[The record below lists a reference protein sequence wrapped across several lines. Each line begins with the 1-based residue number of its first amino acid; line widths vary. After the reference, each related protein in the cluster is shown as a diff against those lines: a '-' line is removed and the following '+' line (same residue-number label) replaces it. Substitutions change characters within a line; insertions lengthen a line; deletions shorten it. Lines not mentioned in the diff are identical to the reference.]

1 MLNLWSSLSPFIMLR
16 LVSFLILIYTSISVY
31 SQEKTYSVGLDKTDI
46 TIYKK
51 GGGMLGYSMAFN
63 VSERVETKLHA
74 RTFVLQDQK
83 GNKAA
88 IVECELCFIPSELKS
103 AVVDILQQSDETHEF
118 NEENVLIM
126 AQHTHC
132 GPAGYCHYASYN
144 MSVPGFIPEIFDWL
158 SWQIAQSIIKANQKI
173 VPCSISLSK
182 GFFPEDWEVAFNRSL
197 PAYNRN
203 EDVVPLP
210 HSQRNKAV
218 NREMTLL
225 QFKGENDLPLGSLN
239 WFGVHATS
247 ISNDITAINADN
259 KGYAGSYLEKHF
271 LKLNPEYVGAF
282 AQGTAGDV
290 TPKFVFNPK
299 RHWQR
304 GFWEGKFPDDVES
317 AKYNGQLQFKKA
329 LELIESDKQL
339 IVSESKIHCALRYF
353 DFSNILIDTIYTNTS
368 DFKKTSP
375 SCIGMDML
383 GGALMDGP
391 AAPKAIVKVAKVWIR
406 LFKAFEL
413 TKARIKHDE
422 ASQKIIEKYKAQGP
436 KAIALETGSKRLLG
450 AKNVKKLPIPD
461 FLDPTIATFK
471 LYAKRNALEE
481 QAWSPQVLPV
491 QFIEIGN
498 LVLVSIPFE
507 ITTTA
512 GRRLKKGIED
522 LYAAHGG
529 KEVILCPYAN
539 SYSGYITT
547 FEEYQEQM
555 YEGGHTVF
563 GQYSLAALQ
572 TAFKKLFEVKDIP
585 FCTTPDELCPP
596 VFSESE
602 LGKRLY
608 YQRQK

>member
-1 MLNLWSSLSPFIMLR
+1 MFKLI
-16 LVSFLILIYTSISVY
+16 SFLILFIATISGY
-31 SQEKTYSVGLDKTDI
+31 SQEGIFSVGLDKTDI

-74 RTFVLQDQK
+74 RSFVLKDK
-83 GNKAA
+83 NSNKVA

-103 AVVDILQQSDETHEF
+103 AIVDILQQSDETHEF

-158 SWQIAQSIIKANQKI
+158 SWQIAQSIIKANKKI

-182 GFFPEDWEVAFNRSL
+182 GFFPEDWEVAFNRSM

-203 EDVVPLP
+203 EDIIPLP
-210 HSQRNKAV
+210 HSERNKAV

-225 QFKGENDLPLGSLN
+225 QFKGENELPLGSLN

-247 ISNDITAINADN
+247 ISNDIAAINADN
-259 KGYAGSYLEKHF
+259 KGYAATYLEKHF
-271 LKLNPEYVGAF
+271 MNLNPDYVGAF

-290 TPKFVFNPK
+290 TPKFIFNPK

-304 GFWEGKFPDDVES
+304 GYWEGKFPDDVES
-317 AKYNGQLQFKKA
+317 AKYNGELQFKKA
-329 LELIESDKQL
+329 LELIESENQQV
-339 IVSESKIHCALRYF
+339 VSESKIHCVLRYF
-353 DFSNILIDTIYTNTS
+353 DFSNLLIDTLYSHTS
-368 DFKKTSP
+368 DVKKTSP

-391 AAPKAIVKVAKVWIR
+391 AAPKVVVKMTKIWIR
-406 LFKAFEL
+406 LFKTYEL
-413 TKARIKHDE
+413 TKARFIRNED
-422 ASQKIIEKYKAQGP
+422 SQKIREKYETQGP
-436 KAIALETGSKRLLG
+436 KAIALETGNKRLLG
-450 AKNVKKLPIPD
+450 SKNVKKLPIPD

-481 QAWSPQVLPV
+481 QAWSPQILPI
-491 QFIEIGN
+491 QFVEIGN
-498 LVLVSIPFE
+498 LVLVNIPFE

-522 LYAAHGG
+522 LYATQGG

-547 FEEYQEQM
+547 FEEYQEQL

-563 GQYSLAALQ
+563 GQYGLAALQ
-572 TAFKKLFEVKDIP
+572 TTFKKLFEVKNIP

-602 LGKRLY
+602 LGKRVFY
-608 YQRQK
+608 ERPR

>member
-1 MLNLWSSLSPFIMLR
+1 MLR
-16 LVSFLILIYTSISVY
+16 LVSFLILVITSISVF
-31 SQEKTYSVGLDKTDI
+31 SQENNFSVGLDKTDI

-74 RTFVLQDQK
+74 RSFVLKDKNDQK
-83 GNKAA
+83 VA

-103 AVVDILQQSDETHEF
+103 AVVDLLQKDDATHEF

-158 SWQIAQSIIKANQKI
+158 TWQIAQSIIKANQKI

-203 EDVVPLP
+203 EDVDPLP

-225 QFKGENDLPLGSLN
+225 QFKGENELPLGSLN

-259 KGYAGSYLEKHF
+259 KGYAATYLEKHF
-271 LKLNPEYVGAF
+271 LKLNLDYVGAF

-290 TPKFVFNPK
+290 TPKFIFNPK

-304 GFWEGKFPDDVES
+304 GYWEGKFPDDVES

-329 LELIESDKQL
+329 LELIETENQL

-353 DFSNILIDTIYTNTS
+353 DFSNLLIDTLYTHTS
-368 DFKKTSP
+368 DIKKTSP

-391 AAPKAIVKVAKVWIR
+391 AAPKTVVKFAKVWIR
-406 LFKAFEL
+406 TLKAFEL
-413 TKARIKHDE
+413 TKARIKRDE
-422 ASQKIIEKYKAQGP
+422 VSQKIIEKYEAQGP
-436 KAIALETGSKRLLG
+436 KAIALETGNKRLLG
-450 AKNVKKLPIPD
+450 AKDVKKIPIPN
-461 FLDPTIATFK
+461 FVDPTIATFK
-471 LYAKRNALEE
+471 LYANRDALKE

-491 QFIEIGN
+491 QFVEIGG

-522 LYAAHGG
+522 LYATQGG

-563 GQYSLAALQ
+563 GQYGLAALQ
-572 TAFKKLFEVKDIP
+572 TTFKKLFEVKDIP
-585 FCTTPDELCPP
+585 FCTTPNELCPP

>member
-1 MLNLWSSLSPFIMLR
+1 MLR
-16 LVSFLILIYTSISVY
+16 FLSFFILILVSGSVY
-31 SQEKTYSVGLDKTDI
+31 SQENNFSVGLDKTDI

-63 VSERVETKLHA
+63 VSERVETKLYA
-74 RTFVLQDQK
+74 RTFVLKDK
-83 GNKAA
+83 LDKKAA

-103 AVVDILQQSDETHEF
+103 AVIDILQLSDETQEF

-144 MSVPGFIPEIFDWL
+144 MSVPGFIPEIFEWL

-173 VPCSISLSK
+173 VSCSISLSK
-182 GFFPEDWEVAFNRSL
+182 GYFPEDWGVAFNRSL

-203 EDVVPLP
+203 EDVVPLS
-210 HSQRNKAV
+210 HSQRNLAV

-225 QFKGENDLPLGSLN
+225 QFKGENSLPLGSLN

-259 KGYAGSYLEKHF
+259 KGYAATYLENHF
-271 LKLNPEYVGAF
+271 LKLNPDFVGAF

-304 GFWEGKFPDDVES
+304 GYWEGKFPDDVES
-317 AKYNGQLQFKKA
+317 AKYNGLLQYKKA
-329 LELIESDKQL
+329 VELIESKDQHF
-339 IVSESKIHCALRYF
+339 VAESKIHCALRYF
-353 DFSNILIDTIYTNTS
+353 DFSSILIDTLYTHTA
-368 DFKKTSP
+368 DVKKTSP

-391 AAPKAIVKVAKVWIR
+391 AAPKMVVKLSKVWIR
-406 LFKAFEL
+406 IFKAYEL
-413 TKARIKHDE
+413 TKARIIRSED
-422 ASQKIIEKYKAQGP
+422 SQKIFEKYEAQGP

-450 AKNVKKLPIPD
+450 AKNVKKIPIPN
-461 FLDPTIATFK
+461 FVDPTIATFK
-471 LYAKRNALEE
+471 LYANRDALKE

-491 QFIEIGN
+491 QFVEIGD

-512 GRRLKKGIED
+512 GRRLKKGIEE
-522 LYAAHGG
+522 LYAQEG
-529 KEVILCPYAN
+529 KREVILCPYAN

-563 GQYSLAALQ
+563 GQYGLAALQ
-572 TAFKKLFEVKDIP
+572 TTFKRLYEVKDVP

-596 VFSESE
+596 VFSETE
-602 LGKRLY
+602 LGKRLFY
-608 YQRQK
+608 ERKNVKEK

>member
-1 MLNLWSSLSPFIMLR
+1 MFKLI
-16 LVSFLILIYTSISVY
+16 SFLILFIATISGY
-31 SQEKTYSVGLDKTDI
+31 SQEGIFSVGLDKTDI

-74 RTFVLQDQK
+74 RSFVLKDK
-83 GNKAA
+83 NSNKVA

-103 AVVDILQQSDETHEF
+103 AIVDILQQSDETHEF

-182 GFFPEDWEVAFNRSL
+182 GFFPEDWEVAFNRSM

-203 EDVVPLP
+203 EDIIPLP
-210 HSQRNKAV
+210 HSERNKAV

-225 QFKGENDLPLGSLN
+225 QFKGENELPLGSLN

-247 ISNDITAINADN
+247 ISNDIAAINADN
-259 KGYAGSYLEKHF
+259 KGYAATYLEKHF
-271 LKLNPEYVGAF
+271 MNLNPDYVGAF

-290 TPKFVFNPK
+290 TPKFIFNPK

-304 GFWEGKFPDDVES
+304 GYWEGKFPDDVES
-317 AKYNGQLQFKKA
+317 AKYNGELQFKKA
-329 LELIESDKQL
+329 LELIESENQQV
-339 IVSESKIHCALRYF
+339 VSESKIHCVLRYF
-353 DFSNILIDTIYTNTS
+353 DFSNLLIDTLYSHTS
-368 DFKKTSP
+368 DVKKTSP

-391 AAPKAIVKVAKVWIR
+391 AAPKVVVKMTKIWIR
-406 LFKAFEL
+406 LFKTYEL
-413 TKARIKHDE
+413 TKARFIRNED
-422 ASQKIIEKYKAQGP
+422 SQKIREKYETQGP
-436 KAIALETGSKRLLG
+436 KAIALETGNKRLLG
-450 AKNVKKLPIPD
+450 SKNVKKLPIPD

-481 QAWSPQVLPV
+481 QAWSPQILPI
-491 QFIEIGN
+491 QFVEIGN
-498 LVLVSIPFE
+498 LVLVNIPFE

-522 LYAAHGG
+522 LYATQGG

-563 GQYSLAALQ
+563 GQYGLAALQ
-572 TAFKKLFEVKDIP
+572 TTFKKLFEVKNIP

-602 LGKRLY
+602 LGKRVFY
-608 YQRQK
+608 ERPR